1 MKPNTKFELTVRDI
15 DIIEHALRDR
25 IRKVSQHRMTVIEST
40 IKAKEELQ
48 SVKLADQEIT
58 EIDQLLARIHDQK
71 VWYRPKKVYVS
82 G

>member
-1 MKPNTKFELTVRDI
+1 MEPNTKFELSVRDI

-25 IRKVSQHRMTVIEST
+25 LRKVSLHRMTVIEST

-48 SVKLADQEIT
+48 SVKLADQEMV

-71 VWYRPKKVYVS
+71 VWYRPKKGYVS